1 MSDPRGFKTAKT
13 ESGRTV
19 IYCLCG
25 GGPAH
30 KWEPHGGG
38 MRILACP
45 HDAPEQTIYLTADAA
60 LAGAAAEP
68 D

>member
-1 MSDPRGFKTAKT
+1 MSDQRGFKTAKT

-30 KWEPHGGG
+30 KWEPYGGG

-45 HDAPEQTIYLTADAA
+45 HDAPEQEKDMKRD
-60 LAGAAAEP
+60 GDDRDE
-68 D
+68 